1 MNARTDSEPNTTK
14 NRTTVEPKSE
24 REIVVTRTFDA
35 PARIVFQAWTTPE
48 LFRRWWVPKSMPLP
62 LLSYEADI
70 RVGGGYR
77 LVFDVDDTKTMA
89 FFGKYLE
96 VTPHSRIVWT
106 NDESGEDGAVTTVT
120 LEEKG
125 DKTLHG
131 AARALSLEGSSRCCP
146 GLRRVRRDGRD
157 VRATRRGARHAG
169 RGGSSIVSRASRDW
183 RVSSPCSQQRRDRRV
198 APRSLLYQS
207 KSR

>member
-1 MNARTDSEPNTTK
+1 MNARKDSELNP
-14 NRTTVEPKSE
+14 TTVESKSE

-35 PARIVFQAWTTPE
+35 PARLVFQAWTTPA
-48 LFRRWWVPKSMPLP
+48 LFKRWWVPKSMPVP

-77 LVFDVDDTKTMA
+77 LVFGGDGTETMA
-89 FFGKYLE
+89 FFGKYIE

-125 DKTLHG
+125 GKTRMVLHELYRSKEVRDAALASG
-131 AARALSLEGSSRCCP
+131 AYDGMGETFGQLDEVLVTLGASGGASLTS
-146 GLRRVRRDGRD
+146 
-157 VRATRRGARHAG
+157 
-169 RGGSSIVSRASRDW
+169 
-183 RVSSPCSQQRRDRRV
+183 
-198 APRSLLYQS
+198 
-207 KSR
+207 

>member
-48 LFRRWWVPKSMPLP
+48 LFKRWWVPKSMPLS
-62 LLSYEADI
+62 LLSYEGDF

-77 LVFDVDDTKTMA
+77 LVFDVDGTNTMA
-89 FFGKYLE
+89 FFGKYIE
-96 VTPHSRIVWT
+96 VTPHSRLVWT

-120 LEEKG
+120 LEEEG
-125 DKTLHG
+125 HKTLMVLHELY
-131 AARALSLEGSSRCCP
+131 RSKE
-146 GLRRVRRDGRD
+146 VRD
-157 VRATRRGARHAG
+157 
-169 RGGSSIVSRASRDW
+169 
-183 RVSSPCSQQRRDRRV
+183 
-198 APRSLLYQS
+198 
-207 KSR
+207 

>member
-1 MNARTDSEPNTTK
+1 MNARKDSEPNTTK
-14 NRTTVEPKSE
+14 NPTTVEPKSE

-77 LVFDVDDTKTMA
+77 LVFAVDDTKRA
-89 FFGKYLE
+89 EFFGKYLE

-120 LEEKG
+120 LEEKAH
-125 DKTLHG
+125 KTLMVLHELYRSKEVRDAALISGSYDGMSETFGQLDEVLATLG
-131 AARALSLEGSSRCCP
+131 AKG
-146 GLRRVRRDGRD
+146 
-157 VRATRRGARHAG
+157 GA
-169 RGGSSIVSRASRDW
+169 S
-183 RVSSPCSQQRRDRRV
+183 
-198 APRSLLYQS
+198 
-207 KSR
+207 